1 MINEISE
8 QLQDALRQCQVK
20 SIDVIAKYLRS
31 KSEGSCLISLPTGAG
46 KSGVICTVSH
56 NCKYKKILVVTHR
69 RAVCDQLYKQLKGK
83 FFEKILPQEVDYKL
97 FVKKDIF
104 DNINDVSKDGIY
116 CTTFQKI
123 TSLNESE
130 LLILKNSFNLILI
143 DEGHAEPSPKWG
155 ATIRELVAKK
165 IIITATPY
173 RNDLFSFDIDVK
185 HSYIY
190 TYPNLNFLSD

>member
-31 KSEGSCLISLPTGAG
+31 KSEGSCLISLPNGAG

-97 FVKKDIF
+97 FV
-104 DNINDVSKDGIY
+104 
-116 CTTFQKI
+116 
-123 TSLNESE
+123 
-130 LLILKNSFNLILI
+130 
-143 DEGHAEPSPKWG
+143 
-155 ATIRELVAKK
+155 
-165 IIITATPY
+165 
-173 RNDLFSFDIDVK
+173 
-185 HSYIY
+185 
-190 TYPNLNFLSD
+190 